1 MESEFLT
8 AVDAAVAQALPVD
21 WPRVPQH
28 RLPHCGGTRA
38 RHAFRRRGG
47 QGAASYLAVVA
58 VPAAEPHP
66 GALDGELA
74 ALVELVLARGA
85 GLLLLYEA
93 NAAHA
98 DWLLDHLAF
107 PHSHLLTVAC
117 TRVPAPAAGPAIPS
131 EPYSAEPTWSG
142 REPLSRTLH
151 DLWTGSLFYD
161 GPQEGPQT
169 VGVECLRDVC
179 WRCSRPLATITGI
192 VFPDRAVADWAHPE
206 WAYYQQLAEVAALPE
221 PVIAALA
228 AAVDS
233 WRALGET
240 RLTPIRWRYSKTV
253 AHSYWAAE
261 CPGCGAFRGAREPC
275 ATARSTSKCPA
286 SCCTISSGPA
296 RLLPTPALSA
306 GAVPPRHPTASPCSG
321 TTSTCPPEPC
331 ASPRRHH
338 GMTVPMERPC
348 MLPADHAWRRRP
360 YRTTLPCPLNP
371 RRFSRRRSARRSH
384 SPGSTHSPRSARSTR
399 SRRNPGAASAKLSL
413 PGCNRA
419 AQPDS
424 GSSPRILCYTE
435 PGASRQARDP

>member
-151 DLWTGSLFYD
+151 DLWTGALFYD

-261 CPGCGAFRGAREPC
+261 CPGCGAFRGAVPVLAERLPHLASLASRRTGALCYRPLHLEVPRQLLHDLIWAC
-275 ATARSTSKCPA
+275 EVTPHARPLGWRRAAEAPNGLAMLRHHKH
-286 SCCTISSGPA
+286 
-296 RLLPTPALSA
+296 LPA
-306 GAVPPRHPTASPCSG
+306 GALCLPSPPPRNDSADGTSVHAAGGSRLASP
-321 TTSTCPPEPC
+321 PLPNDI
-331 ASPRRHH
+331 A
-338 GMTVPMERPC
+338 
-348 MLPADHAWRRRP
+348 LPAQPSALQPPPQRPQVSQPWQHSQPSQRSLHSQPAKPWRRFGQALA
-360 YRTTLPCPLNP
+360 TWLQ
-371 RRFSRRRSARRSH
+371 SRRSA
-384 SPGSTHSPRSARSTR
+384 
-399 SRRNPGAASAKLSL
+399 
-413 PGCNRA
+413 
-419 AQPDS
+419 
-424 GSSPRILCYTE
+424 
-435 PGASRQARDP
+435 